1 MAKFVKADEEIQDMV
16 QEVASELGL
25 DNFIDFE
32 ALYVAKMK
40 DTVVNVCKAS
50 AIAEYFAEKENIVL
64 VIIYAEAFDM
74 VDDATKK
81 MWIRMA
87 MDQVNY
93 DSEKDAITIGVPTI
107 STPYGFYLKYKD
119 EAIKASE
126 LALLTLQQIAD
137 KKAQEKEEKKNK
149 KKKKE

>member
-1 MAKFVKADEEIQDMV
+1 MAKFVKADEEIQDIV
-16 QEVASELGL
+16 QEVATELGL

-32 ALYVAKMK
+32 ALYVAKNK
-40 DTVVNVCKAS
+40 NVVDVCKAS

-126 LALLTLQQIAD
+126 IALLTLQQIAD